1 GLRVPDD
8 PGFTADWL
16 VPGAPMTPDAALEI
30 AVNAAPFPRE
40 FMASEIDR
48 YIGMPA
54 QAISYKV
61 GERVWLQGRDDA
73 KARHAD
79 AFDLKEFHS
88 YALGLGSVGLAQL
101 RDELGAF

>member
-1 GLRVPDD
+1 
-8 PGFTADWL
+8 
-16 VPGAPMTPDAALEI
+16 MTPENALEI
-30 AVNAAPFPRE
+30 AVNVAPFPRE

-61 GERVWLQGRDDA
+61 GERVWLQAREDA
-73 KARHAD
+73 RARHGD

-101 RDELGAF
+101 REELAAF